1 MSGESEPDGFMFR
14 KQDLG
19 LQSQQRDELKTNLCL
34 KEDVLLFSQTL
45 DIKSASEDFRDSG
58 FQPVEGS
65 RAFIIVI
72 IH

>member
-45 DIKSASEDFRDSG
+45 DIKSASEDFRNSG
-58 FQPVEGS
+58 FQPVEGN